1 MKLHFWTFLNK
12 LPSCPIGET
21 DDTTEPKYANISLSS
36 KNAGPVE
43 RQIVSIQDL
52 IKIGRGIGE
61 KTCAQLTDPLIPD
74 LAEGYMAVYKTQIRE
89 YLGLRDFYSLV
100 KLVSALAK
108 DRKHNSIIETL
119 SCVLSTTSG
128 ATLETFILPTSFF
141 EKHCKV
147 GKNS

>member
-1 MKLHFWTFLNK
+1 M
-12 LPSCPIGET
+12 
-21 DDTTEPKYANISLSS
+21 
-36 KNAGPVE
+36 E

-108 DRKHNSIIETL
+108 NRKHQLYYRNIEL
-119 SCVLSTTSG
+119 CV
-128 ATLETFILPTSFF
+128 
-141 EKHCKV
+141 KHNFGGYFGDFYPADV
-147 GKNS
+147 FL